1 MPPLVTSY
9 ILRAPPPSELPS
21 PLPERERDVLVAPG
35 LPMKDAALSQQ
46 CSNKHISESPLPKM
60 LISML
65 VACQL
70 LWWFILDF
78 GVNCIGGTWLYT
90 ISSHYLWFY
99 KIAGNS
105 NAEPVLRGNTGLDF

>member
-46 CSNKHISESPLPKM
+46 CSNKHISESPIPKM
-60 LISML
+60 LVL
-65 VACQL
+65 GWL
-70 LWWFILDF
+70 
-78 GVNCIGGTWLYT
+78 GVGVGRTVT
-90 ISSHYLWFY
+90 KPFF
-99 KIAGNS
+99 
-105 NAEPVLRGNTGLDF
+105 PTR